1 MMPLFQVN
9 GNELTSLKGEVSSFF
24 EIKPPDMEGFDEKSQ
39 EQIFI
44 ELENDV
50 INTDG
55 LVKLYWLNQ
64 KLYLNCFSDVALSHG
79 EVLAQEKPI
88 ATFLGRDDARI
99 HFYDNYLTCGTEFIR
114 VLSLK
119 DYPASLDRFEVNN
132 WPDFVLTFK
141 KIPKLEAKSKI
152 NFKRKLHFS
161 ALFKGMRDLD
171 SENAYYQAE
180 NLFDDVTT
188 DNKALFKA
196 EIFFLLKSSTKEQ
209 LDKLTEKMI
218 YEFKGKGAELFVEER
233 GLSYLF
239 QQLVP
244 GVPANFKRSVEVPSD
259 YLSYLVPFHRDF
271 AMGEGLELKSRSGQS
286 VFFDLFNQQALNYN
300 VLITGSSGQ
309 GKSMMAGKLL
319 KYELEEGSKAMVLD
333 LGNSF
338 AKNAKFHDGVILS
351 QRFNPLQFRNTRY
364 LKEFVLAAIEE
375 KLPKKEEGRLFE
387 VIESILHDQSIKSFS
402 GFLAELENEFS
413 GMRFYF
419 KEIEDYFTD
428 EILPLNDF
436 TYCDFGLYPEAMKA
450 PLIIYLI
457 EYFKNLNGKK
467 VFIFDECWH
476 LLLKNADYI
485 AECFRTFR
493 KHQASAV
500 AISQNLDDFSESQL
514 GRVIIQ
520 NTYFKFLFK
529 QSLNASEFL
538 DPHAK
543 NLLDSIHSKKGEYS
557 EFLLLTEEIKKPVRF
572 HPTSLEYHL
581 FTSDRKDNN
590 QFEYYLSEKGRFIP
604 FKEAIENFTRI
615 KNPMWEA
622 YEEVH

>member
-1 MMPLFQVN
+1 MPLFQIN

-24 EIKPPDMEGFDEKSQ
+24 EIKPLDMEGLDEMSQ
-39 EQIFI
+39 EQVFLD
-44 ELENDV
+44 LENDL

-55 LVKLYWLNQ
+55 LIKFYWLNR
-64 KLYLNCFSDVALSHG
+64 KLYLNCFSDVSLSHG
-79 EVLAQEKPI
+79 VVLPKDKPM
-88 ATFLGRDDARI
+88 ATFLSREDAKVL
-99 HFYDNYLTCGTEFIR
+99 FYENYLTCGAEFIR
-114 VLSLK
+114 ILSVK

-132 WPDFVLTFK
+132 WPDFVLSFK

-180 NLFDDVTT
+180 NLYDDVTT
-188 DNKALFKA
+188 DNKALFQV
-196 EIFFLLKSSTKEQ
+196 EIFLLLKSSTKEL
-209 LDKLTEKMI
+209 LDKLTEKVI

-233 GLSYLF
+233 GLSYF
-239 QQLVP
+239 YQQLVP
-244 GVPANFKRSVEVPSD
+244 GVPAAFKRSVEVPSD
-259 YLSYLVPFHRDF
+259 YLSYLLPFHMDF
-271 AMGEGLELKSRSGQS
+271 AMEDGLELKSRTGTS
-286 VFFDLFNQQALNYN
+286 VFFDLFHSQALNYN

-319 KYELEEGSKAMVLD
+319 KYQLEAGSKAMVLD

-351 QRFNPLQFRNTRY
+351 QKFNPLQFRNTRY
-364 LKEFVLAAIEE
+364 MKEFVLATMDE
-375 KLPKKEEGRLFE
+375 KLPKREEGRLFE
-387 VIESILHDQSIKSFS
+387 AIENILKDETVVRFSSFM
-402 GFLAELENEFS
+402 AELEKDFS
-413 GMRFYF
+413 GIRYYF

-436 TYCDFGLYPEAMKA
+436 TYCDFGLYPESMKA

-457 EYFKNLNGKK
+457 EYFKNLKGKK
-467 VFIFDECWH
+467 IFIFDECWH

-538 DPHAK
+538 DVHAK
-543 NLLDSIHSKKGEYS
+543 SLLDSIHSKKGEYS

-572 HPTSLEYHL
+572 YPSSLEYQL
-581 FTSDRKDNN
+581 FTSDRGDNN
-590 QFEYYLSEKGRFIP
+590 QFEHYLAEKGKFIP
-604 FKEAIENFTRI
+604 FKEAIKNFTKI
-615 KNPMWEA
+615 KNPMWGE

>member
-1 MMPLFQVN
+1 MTALFQVN

-24 EIKPPDMEGFDEKSQ
+24 EIKAPDMEGLDDKSQ
-39 EQIFI
+39 ELVYLD
-44 ELENDV
+44 LESDL

-55 LVKLYWLNQ
+55 LIKFYWLNR
-64 KLYLNCFSDVALSHG
+64 KLYLNCFTDISLSHG
-79 EVLAQEKPI
+79 EVVPKNKPM
-88 ATFLGRDDARI
+88 ATFLGREDANVA
-99 HFYDNYLTCGTEFIR
+99 FYENYLTCGPEFIR
-114 VLSLK
+114 ILSIK
-119 DYPASLDRFEVNN
+119 DYPANLDRLEVND
-132 WPDFVLTFK
+132 WPDFILSLK

-180 NLFDDVTT
+180 NLYDDVTT
-188 DNKALFKA
+188 DNKGIFLV
-196 EIFFLLKSSTKEQ
+196 ELFFLLRSKTKSE
-209 LDKLTEKMI
+209 LDKLTEKVV
-218 YEFKGKGAELFVEER
+218 YDFKGKGAELFIEER
-233 GLSYLF
+233 GLSYLY
-239 QQLVP
+239 QELIP
-244 GVPANFKRSVEVPSD
+244 GVASSFKRKVEVPSD
-259 YLSYLVPFHRDF
+259 YLSYLLPIHRDF
-271 AMGEGLELKSRSGQS
+271 VMKDGFELSSRRGMP
-286 VFFDLFNQQALNYN
+286 VFFDLYCLEAMNYN

-309 GKSMMAGKLL
+309 GKSMMANKLL
-319 KYELEEGSKAMVLD
+319 LEELERGTKSMVLD

-338 AKNAKFHDGVILS
+338 AKNAKYHDGVILS
-351 QRFNPLQFRNTRY
+351 QKFNPLQFRNTRY
-364 LKEFVLAAIEE
+364 MKEFVLAVMEE
-375 KLPKKEEGRLFE
+375 KLSKREEGRLFE
-387 VIESILHDQSIKSFS
+387 VIENILGDESILNFSSFVLELEKDFS
-402 GFLAELENEFS
+402 GI
-413 GMRFYF
+413 RFYF

-476 LLLKNADYI
+476 LLSKNADYI

-538 DPHAK
+538 DVHGKA
-543 NLLDSIHSKKGEYS
+543 LLDSVQSKKGEYS
-557 EFLLLTEEIKKPVRF
+557 EFLLLSENIKKPVRYY
-572 HPTSLEYHL
+572 PTPFEYQL
-581 FTSDRKDNN
+581 FTSDRGDNN
-590 QFEYYLSEKGRFIP
+590 QFEYYLEEKGKFIP
-604 FKEAIENFTRI
+604 FKEAIKNFTKI
-615 KNPMWEA
+615 KNPTWSE

>member
-9 GNELTSLKGEVSSFF
+9 GNELTSLNGEVSSFF
-24 EIKPPDMEGFDEKSQ
+24 EIKQLDMEGLDNSSQ
-39 EQIFI
+39 EQVFI
-44 ELENDV
+44 DLESDL

-55 LVKLYWLNQ
+55 IIKLYWLDQ
-64 KLYLNCFSDVALSHG
+64 KLFLNCFSDVVLSHG
-79 EVLAQEKPI
+79 NVVPKDRPI
-88 ATFLGRDDARI
+88 ATFLGRGDAQV

-114 VLSLK
+114 IVSMK
-119 DYPASLDRFEVNN
+119 DYPANLGRFEVSK
-132 WPDFVLTFK
+132 WLDFVLSFK
-141 KIPKLEAKSKI
+141 KIPKLDAKSKI

-188 DNKALFKA
+188 DNKALFQA
-196 EIFFLLKSSTKEQ
+196 EVYFILRGATKEQ
-209 LDKLTEKMI
+209 LDKLTDKMI
-218 YEFKGKGAELFVEER
+218 YDFKGKGAELLVEER
-233 GLSYLF
+233 GLSYLY
-239 QQLVP
+239 QQLIP
-244 GVPANFKRSVEVPSD
+244 GVPTSFKRAVEIPSD
-259 YLSYLVPFHRDF
+259 YLSYLVPFHQDF
-271 AMGEGLELKSRSGQS
+271 VMEEGLELKSRSDQS
-286 VFFDLFNQQALNYN
+286 VWFDLFHSQALNYN
-300 VLITGSSGQ
+300 ILITGSSGQ

-319 KYELEEGSKAMVLD
+319 RYELNQGTKAMVLD

-351 QRFNPLQFRNTRY
+351 QKFNPLQFRNTRY
-364 LKEFVLAAIEE
+364 LKEFVLAVIEE

-387 VIESILHDQSIKSFS
+387 VIENILKDQSIKSFS
-402 GFLAELENEFS
+402 SFLVKLENEFT
-413 GMRFYF
+413 GIKFYF

-428 EILPLNDF
+428 ETLPLNDF

-457 EYFKNLNGKK
+457 EYFKNLKGKK

-538 DPHAK
+538 DTHAK
-543 NLLDSIHSKKGEYS
+543 SLLDSIHSKKGEYS
-557 EFLLLTEEIKKPVRF
+557 EFLLLSETIKKPVRF
-572 HPTSLEYHL
+572 YPSPLEYQL
-581 FTSDRKDNN
+581 FTSDRDDNN
-590 QFEYYLSEKGRFIP
+590 QFEYYLKEKGRFIP
-604 FKEAIENFTRI
+604 FKEAVINFTQI
-615 KNPMWEA
+615 KNPAWRQYDENA
-622 YEEVH
+622 

>member
-24 EIKPPDMEGFDEKSQ
+24 EIKPLDMEGMDNSSQ
-39 EQIFI
+39 EQVFI
-44 ELENDV
+44 DLESDL

-55 LVKLYWLNQ
+55 IIKLYWLDQ
-64 KLYLNCFSDVALSHG
+64 KLYLNCFSDVVLSHG
-79 EVLAQEKPI
+79 EVVPKDRPI
-88 ATFLGRDDARI
+88 ATFLGRGDAQI
-99 HFYDNYLTCGTEFIR
+99 HFYDNYLTCGAEFIR
-114 VLSLK
+114 IVSMK
-119 DYPASLDRFEVNN
+119 DYPANLDRFEVSK
-132 WPDFVLTFK
+132 WTDFVLSFK
-141 KIPKLEAKSKI
+141 KIPKLDAKSKI

-188 DNKALFKA
+188 DNKALFQA
-196 EIFFLLKSSTKEQ
+196 EVYFILRGATKEQ
-209 LDKLTEKMI
+209 LDKLTDKMI
-218 YEFKGKGAELFVEER
+218 YDFKGKGAELLVEER
-233 GLSYLF
+233 GLSYLY

-244 GVPANFKRSVEVPSD
+244 GVPMSFKRAVEVPSD
-259 YLSYLVPFHRDF
+259 YLSYLVPFHQDF
-271 AMGEGLELKSRSGQS
+271 IMEEGLELKSRSGQS
-286 VFFDLFNQQALNYN
+286 VLFDLFHSQALNYN
-300 VLITGSSGQ
+300 ILITGSSGQ

-319 KYELEEGSKAMVLD
+319 RYELNQGTKAMVLD

-351 QRFNPLQFRNTRY
+351 QKFNPLQFRNTRY
-364 LKEFVLAAIEE
+364 LKEFVLAVIEE

-387 VIESILHDQSIKSFS
+387 VIENILKDQSIKSFS
-402 GFLAELENEFS
+402 SFLVELENEFT
-413 GMRFYF
+413 GIRFYF

-428 EILPLNDF
+428 EALPLNDF

-538 DPHAK
+538 DTHAK
-543 NLLDSIHSKKGEYS
+543 SLLDSIHSKKREYS
-557 EFLLLTEEIKKPVRF
+557 EFLLLSETIKKPVRF
-572 HPTSLEYHL
+572 YPSPLEYQL
-581 FTSDRKDNN
+581 FTSDRDDNN
-590 QFEYYLSEKGRFIP
+590 QFEYYLNEKGRFIP
-604 FKEAIENFTRI
+604 FKEAVINFTQI
-615 KNPMWEA
+615 KNPAWRQYDENA
-622 YEEVH
+622 